1 MRRGF
6 EIFEWFFTIADINDQ
21 IRPFV
26 CVLYLEHDNPVH
38 LRSPDRVEGG
48 YFIWPNRLDIANTL
62 KCIAQVSKVI
72 TALSTQR
79 QTTSTG
85 EEVLQPSLANSTI
98 HSSEAQSET

>member
-38 LRSPDRVEGG
+38 LRSADRVKREAISFGQTDW
-48 YFIWPNRLDIANTL
+48 ILQTRLN
-62 KCIAQVSKVI
+62 
-72 TALSTQR
+72 
-79 QTTSTG
+79 
-85 EEVLQPSLANSTI
+85 VLLRYQKS
-98 HSSEAQSET
+98 